1 MTTQYAEQVPDT
13 ELDMSVPLPVRVTD
27 AVVTGVVVSF
37 GQLLAGA
44 AMVTRIASKSEELL
58 DETLEM
64 MRAVRPLIVK
74 LDSTL
79 DVIGSAYDAAMPT
92 LQTLQETQEDI
103 RVARETAEAML
114 SQVAAVVGQIEAIPG
129 VGLVTG
135 TVKGTLKTA
144 GRMTKP
150 RELPAE

>member
-1 MTTQYAEQVPDT
+1 VSDT
-13 ELDMSVPLPVRVTD
+13 EPDKSAPLPVRLTD
-27 AVVTGVVVSF
+27 AVLTGAVVSF

-44 AMVTRIASKSEELL
+44 ALVTRIAAKSEELL
-58 DETLEM
+58 DETLEL
-64 MRAVRPLIVK
+64 MRTVRPLIAK
-74 LDSTL
+74 LDATL
-79 DVIGSAYDAAMPT
+79 DVGGPAYDAAMPT
-92 LQTLQETQEDI
+92 QETLQATQEDI

-114 SQVAAVVGQIEAIPG
+114 SQVAAVVGQVEAIPG

-144 GRMTKP
+144 GRIAKP

>member
-1 MTTQYAEQVPDT
+1 MSTPYSGQVP
-13 ELDMSVPLPVRVTD
+13 ENASLPVRVGD

-44 AMVTRIASKSEELL
+44 ALATRLASKSEELL

-64 MRAVRPLIVK
+64 MRAIRPLITK
-74 LDSTL
+74 LDATL

-92 LQTLQETQEDI
+92 LQTLQQTQEDI
-103 RVARETAEAML
+103 RIARETGEAML
-114 SQVAAVVGQIEAIPG
+114 SQVAAALGAMEAIPG

-144 GRMTKP
+144 GRITKP
-150 RELPAE
+150 RELPVE

>member
-1 MTTQYAEQVPDT
+1 MAQQFGRPYAGQVP
-13 ELDMSVPLPVRVTD
+13 ENASLPVRVGD

-44 AMVTRIASKSEELL
+44 ALATRLASKSEELL

-64 MRAVRPLIVK
+64 MRAIRPLITK
-74 LDSTL
+74 LDATL
-79 DVIGSAYDAAMPT
+79 DVVGSAYDAAMPT
-92 LQTLQETQEDI
+92 LQTLQQTQEDI

-114 SQVAAVVGQIEAIPG
+114 SQVVATLGVMEAIPG
-129 VGLVTG
+129 VGLVTD

-150 RELPAE
+150 RELPVE

>member
-1 MTTQYAEQVPDT
+1 MSTPYSGQVP
-13 ELDMSVPLPVRVTD
+13 ENASLPVRVGD

-44 AMVTRIASKSEELL
+44 ALATRLASKSEELL

-64 MRAVRPLIVK
+64 MRAIRPLITK
-74 LDSTL
+74 LDATL

-92 LQTLQETQEDI
+92 LQTLQQTQEDI
-103 RVARETAEAML
+103 RIARETGEAML
-114 SQVAAVVGQIEAIPG
+114 SQVAAALGAMEAIPG

-135 TVKGTLKTA
+135 TLKGTLKTA
-144 GRMTKP
+144 GRITKP
-150 RELPAE
+150 RELPVE

>member
-1 MTTQYAEQVPDT
+1 VP
-13 ELDMSVPLPVRVTD
+13 ENASLPVRVGD

-44 AMVTRIASKSEELL
+44 ALATRLASKSEELL

-64 MRAVRPLIVK
+64 MRAIRPLITK
-74 LDSTL
+74 LDATL
-79 DVIGSAYDAAMPT
+79 DVVGSAYDAAMPT
-92 LQTLQETQEDI
+92 LQTLQQTQEDI

-114 SQVAAVVGQIEAIPG
+114 SQVVATLGVMEAIPG

-150 RELPAE
+150 RELPVE